1 MNPLNISKK
10 SKNYLQ
16 SISVLYYSDIERQ
29 ASQIETEK
37 SNIIKHKNKS
47 IDSLKKIKKLS
58 YEMKN
63 SLLMGNI
70 NQIIDNINQGWK
82 SKKNLSRLVSNNNLD
97 KIISNSLDLGAKAA
111 KVSGAGGGGFIYF
124 LVDLKNKNKLIEY
137 LNSTKGKVYNF
148 EFTESGSRKWKT
160 NL

>member
-1 MNPLNISKK
+1 
-10 SKNYLQ
+10 
-16 SISVLYYSDIERQ
+16 
-29 ASQIETEK
+29 
-37 SNIIKHKNKS
+37 
-47 IDSLKKIKKLS
+47 
-58 YEMKN
+58 MKN

-137 LNSTKGKVYNF
+137 LNSTKGKFITLNLLNQDQENGKLTYENYN
-148 EFTESGSRKWKT
+148 
-160 NL
+160 

>member
-47 IDSLKKIKKLS
+47 IDSLKK
-58 YEMKN
+58 
-63 SLLMGNI
+63 
-70 NQIIDNINQGWK
+70 
-82 SKKNLSRLVSNNNLD
+82 
-97 KIISNSLDLGAKAA
+97 
-111 KVSGAGGGGFIYF
+111 
-124 LVDLKNKNKLIEY
+124 
-137 LNSTKGKVYNF
+137 
-148 EFTESGSRKWKT
+148 
-160 NL
+160 